1 MKWSWL
7 TRLLGGRSTVQLIAI
22 GFALSG
28 LVGAIDYLTG
38 FELSLSIFYLIPV
51 ALVSWYGPR
60 WAGFLL
66 CGISALIWLVA
77 DSAAGHPYS
86 RWIMPIENAAVRLGF
101 FLVTT
106 QLLGT
111 LRARL
116 RHEEILARTD
126 GLTQVL
132 NARAFTGVSERLLR
146 LAERHQHPV
155 ALAYIDVDNFKAVN
169 DTQGH
174 SAGDLVLM
182 TIAGTITRCIRSTD
196 VVGRMGGDEFAV
208 LMPETGYAGAH
219 TAVAKV
225 HEELVRES
233 AAHNWPIG
241 FSIGVAVFSAVPPT
255 VDGALRAADGLMYRV
270 KQAGKNNV
278 LLEECAAVAEE
289 TGSKTLPYS
298 Q

>member
-1 MKWSWL
+1 MWSWL
-7 TRLLGGRSTVQLIAI
+7 TRLLAGRSTVQLIAT

-28 LVGAIDYLTG
+28 LIGAIDYLTG
-38 FELSLSIFYLIPV
+38 FELSLSILYLIPV
-51 ALVSWYGPR
+51 GLVSWYGPR
-60 WAGFLL
+60 WAGFLI
-66 CGISALIWLVA
+66 CGVSALMWLAA

-86 RWIMPIENAAVRLGF
+86 RWVMPIENAAVRLGF

-106 QLLGT
+106 HLLDT

-116 RHEEILARTD
+116 RREEILARTD

-146 LAERHQHPV
+146 LAERHRHPV

-174 SAGDLVLM
+174 SAGDRVLL
-182 TIAGTITRCIRSTD
+182 TIAGTLARCIRSTD
-196 VVGRMGGDEFAV
+196 VLGRMGGDEFAA

-219 TAVAKV
+219 TAVAKI

-241 FSIGVAVFSAVPPT
+241 FSIGVAVFPAAPPT
-255 VDGALRAADGLMYRV
+255 VDEALKAADGLMYRV
-270 KQAGKNNV
+270 KQTGKNGV
-278 LLEECAAVAEE
+278 LCEECAAVVEE
-289 TGSKTLPYS
+289 TCPKLP
-298 Q
+298 